1 MRPQFGADVFP
12 SFSPRSRTRLTRRWR
27 TGALLG
33 GLAVTGLLSGCT
45 SAEQVKKDR
54 QAQTQRIQATR
65 YRQLCVAAIERYRVA
80 DGRSGQDLSP
90 LNGQA
95 CASPLLAPYGAV
107 RERAATVQD
116 SLISIDPE
124 RLSDYTVRITGLD
137 GQAYVYRDDGKR
149 AAALQEAAES
159 LPLDEPV
166 DAGGGQ
172 RPEAE

>member
-1 MRPQFGADVFP
+1 MRPPPGADVLP
-12 SFSPRSRTRLTRRWR
+12 SFFPRVRPNFSRRWR
-27 TGALLG
+27 TGVLLC
-33 GLAVTGLLSGCT
+33 GLAVSGLLSGCT
-45 SAEQVKKDR
+45 SAEQVKKGR

-80 DGRSGQDLSP
+80 DSRSGQDLSP

-107 RERAATVQD
+107 QERAATVQD
-116 SLISIDPE
+116 SRISIDPE

-137 GQAYVYRDDGKR
+137 GKAYLYRDDGKR
-149 AAALQEAAES
+149 AAALQEASES
-159 LPLDEPV
+159 LPLGEPV
-166 DAGGGQ
+166 DADGGQ